1 MRDLR
6 RRALESNKTVSRKA
20 QSRGVSNPTS
30 RTPSAHSSR
39 QSSRNVSRHP
49 SDDEDDDDDDDTK
62 SEGTAWSNASAEEFG
77 GSGVE
82 QDAEGSRAHLQDV
95 MNELIDRKRSCVQGR
110 EDYLQSFV
118 RMLTAH
124 YQEEELGEKMDE
136 LLKVFAK
143 SIRSEPSEKEAIM
156 ALKATSLMAVTMM
169 DDTIYPAMS
178 SVLKRAIMDSSSF
191 AVKAAAIRSL
201 SACAV
206 FGGAG
211 DDSILEQM
219 TFFMEIAASDGAYVE
234 AADDSDTVTAALEEW
249 GFLASHIEDL
259 EVESEEAVEAFSDQL
274 ESSETSVQVA
284 AGENI
289 ALLYEKSYTPKEE
302 DESDE
307 EDNYNVTDDDRSSSL
322 SDDEDD
328 NGAKLIK
335 RYNAYHN
342 THHII
347 RQVESLAH
355 ISGRH
360 INKKDKRSLHTNF
373 TSILNTVVN
382 PRRGPQYSNA
392 IDFETN
398 HNYGS
403 RKTVKFHRNSYM
415 RVDRWWKWIRLA
427 AMRRILGG
435 GFVDHYFEGNR
446 AILETLPVTLGVG
459 DSGPAFSSG
468 KHKSGKR
475 GGGRVKGAD
484 VLSSSH

>member
-20 QSRGVSNPTS
+20 QSRGVSVPNS

-49 SDDEDDDDDDDTK
+49 SDDEEEDDDDTR
-62 SEGTAWSNASAEEFG
+62 SVGTAWSNISAEESTAG
-77 GSGVE
+77 E
-82 QDAEGSRAHLQDV
+82 DAESSRAPLQDV
-95 MNELIDRKRSCVQGR
+95 IKELIDRKRSSVQGR
-110 EDYLQSFV
+110 EDYLHAFV

-124 YQEEELGEKMDE
+124 YQEEELGEQMDE

-143 SIRSEPSEKEAIM
+143 SIRSEISDKETIL
-156 ALKATSLMAVTMM
+156 ALRATALMAVTML
-169 DDTIYPAMS
+169 DDTIYPSMS
-178 SVLKRAIMDSSSF
+178 SVVKRAVMDSASF
-191 AVKAAAIRSL
+191 AVKAAAIRTL
-201 SACAV
+201 SACTI

-211 DDSILEQM
+211 DDGILEQM
-219 TFFMEIAASDGAYVE
+219 NFLMEIAMSDGAYVE

-259 EVESEEAVEAFSDQL
+259 EVESEEAVEAFADQL

-289 ALLYEKSYTPKEE
+289 ALLYEKSYTPREE

-307 EDNYNVTDDDRSSSL
+307 EDNYNVTDDDRSSTP

-335 RYNAYHN
+335 RYDAYHN
-342 THHII
+342 THRII
-347 RQVESLAH
+347 RQVEALAH

-373 TSILNTVVN
+373 TSILNTVIN

-398 HNYGS
+398 HSYGS

-427 AMRRILGG
+427 GMRRILGG
-435 GFVDHYFEGNR
+435 GFIDHYFEGNR
-446 AILETLPVTLGVG
+446 AILETLPVTLDVG
-459 DSGPAFSSG
+459 NSGPAFSGG
-468 KHKSGKR
+468 KTKSGKR
-475 GGGRVKGAD
+475 GAGRVKGAD
-484 VLSSSH
+484 VLSTSH

>member
-20 QSRGVSNPTS
+20 QSRGVSTPNS
-30 RTPSAHSSR
+30 RTTSAHSSR

-49 SDDEDDDDDDDTK
+49 SDDEDDDDDDTR
-62 SEGTAWSNASAEEFG
+62 SVGTAWSNISAEES
-77 GSGVE
+77 GSGE
-82 QDAEGSRAHLQDV
+82 QDAEASRAPLQDV
-95 MNELIDRKRSCVQGR
+95 IDELIDRKRSSVQGR
-110 EDYLQSFV
+110 EDYLNLFV

-124 YQEEELGEKMDE
+124 YHEEELGEKVDE
-136 LLKVFAK
+136 LLKAFAK
-143 SIRSEPSEKEAIM
+143 SIRSEPSEKETIL

-169 DDTIYPAMS
+169 DDTIYPSMS
-178 SVLKRAIMDSSSF
+178 SVVKRAIMDSPSF
-191 AVKAAAIRSL
+191 AVKAAAIRTL
-201 SACAV
+201 SACTI

-211 DDSILEQM
+211 DDSIIEQM
-219 TFFMEIAASDGAYVE
+219 NFLLEIAMSDGAYIE
-234 AADDSDTVTAALEEW
+234 ATDDSDTVTAALEEW

-259 EVESEEAVEAFSDQL
+259 EVESEEAIEAFADQL
-274 ESSETSVQVA
+274 DSSETSVQVA

-289 ALLYEKSYTPKEE
+289 ALLYEKSYTPRED

-307 EDNYNVTDDDRSSSL
+307 EENYNITDDDRSSSL

-335 RYNAYHN
+335 RYDAYHN
-342 THHII
+342 THRII

-373 TSILNTVVN
+373 TSILNTVIN

-459 DSGPAFSSG
+459 NSGPVSSNG
-468 KHKSGKR
+468 KSKSGKK
-475 GGGRVKGAD
+475 GAGRVKGAD

>member
-20 QSRGVSNPTS
+20 QSRGVSNPSS

-49 SDDEDDDDDDDTK
+49 SDDEDDDDDTR
-62 SEGTAWSNASAEEFG
+62 SEGTAWSNVSEELG
-77 GSGVE
+77 APEGE
-82 QDAEGSRAHLQDV
+82 QDAEGSRAPLHDV
-95 MNELIDRKRSCVQGR
+95 IDELIDRKRSSVQGR
-110 EDYLQSFV
+110 EDYLNSFV
-118 RMLTAH
+118 RQLTAH

-143 SIRSEPSEKEAIM
+143 SIRSEPSEKEAIL
-156 ALKATSLMAVTMM
+156 ALRATSLMAVTMM
-169 DDTIYPAMS
+169 DDTIYPAMN

-191 AVKAAAIRSL
+191 AVKAAAIRAL

-219 TFFMEIAASDGAYVE
+219 TFFLEIAGSDGAYVE

-259 EVESEEAVEAFSDQL
+259 EVESEEAIEAFSDQL
-274 ESSETSVQVA
+274 DSSETSVQVA

-307 EDNYNVTDDDRSSSL
+307 EDNYNNVTDDEHSSSP

-335 RYNAYHN
+335 RYTAYHN
-342 THHII
+342 THRII

-373 TSILNTVVN
+373 TSILNTVIN

-392 IDFETN
+392 IDAETN

-459 DSGPAFSSG
+459 NSGPAFSSG
-468 KHKSGKR
+468 KSKSGKR

>member
-20 QSRGVSNPTS
+20 QSRGVSTPNS
-30 RTPSAHSSR
+30 RTPSAQSSR

-49 SDDEDDDDDDDTK
+49 SDDEDDEDDDTR
-62 SEGTAWSNASAEEFG
+62 SVGTAWSNVSAEE
-77 GSGVE
+77 SGAGE
-82 QDAEGSRAHLQDV
+82 DAESSRAPLQDV
-95 MNELIDRKRSCVQGR
+95 INELIDRKRSSVQGR
-110 EDYLQSFV
+110 EDYLNAFV

-124 YQEEELGEKMDE
+124 YQEEELGSKMDE

-143 SIRSEPSEKEAIM
+143 SIRSETSEKETIL
-156 ALKATSLMAVTMM
+156 ALRATSLMAVTML
-169 DDTIYPAMS
+169 DDTIYPSMS
-178 SVLKRAIMDSSSF
+178 SVVKRAAMDSSSF
-191 AVKAAAIRSL
+191 AVKAAAIRTL
-201 SACAV
+201 SACTI

-211 DDSILEQM
+211 DDNILEQM
-219 TFFMEIAASDGAYVE
+219 NFLMEIAMSDGAYVD
-234 AADDSDTVTAALEEW
+234 AADDSDTVTAAIEEW

-259 EVESEEAVEAFSDQL
+259 EVESEEAVEAFADQL

-289 ALLYEKSYTPKEE
+289 ALLYEKSYTPREE
-302 DESDE
+302 DESDD
-307 EDNYNVTDDDRSSSL
+307 EDNYNATDDDRSSTP

-335 RYNAYHN
+335 RYDAYHN
-342 THHII
+342 THRII
-347 RQVESLAH
+347 KQVEALAH

-373 TSILNTVVN
+373 TSILNTVIN

-398 HNYGS
+398 QSYGS

-427 AMRRILGG
+427 GMRRILGG
-435 GFVDHYFEGNR
+435 GFIDHYFEGNR
-446 AILETLPVTLGVG
+446 AILETLPVSLDVG
-459 DSGPAFSSG
+459 SSGPANSG
-468 KHKSGKR
+468 GKSKSGKR
-475 GGGRVKGAD
+475 GAGRVKGAD
-484 VLSSSH
+484 VLGTSH